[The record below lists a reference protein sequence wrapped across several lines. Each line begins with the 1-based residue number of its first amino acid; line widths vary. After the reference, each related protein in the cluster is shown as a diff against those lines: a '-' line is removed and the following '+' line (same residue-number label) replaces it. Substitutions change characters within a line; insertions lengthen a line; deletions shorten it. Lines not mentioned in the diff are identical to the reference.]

1 MSEPSHGERVYVEFV
16 EGKFGKQLPMVDSFV
31 YYPKDRDRVRFAC
44 KTKGCNAT
52 ICLHVDDHG
61 KFLRSE
67 IRNTIIRITHMRLP
81 NHPHSKNL
89 SKHEGQTQQV
99 HPDESG
105 GIIGSQRNKDGKERS
120 IDQRLPR
127 RAGNNG
133 PQQRIAAD
141 IVLTPPLVG
150 NGTFISGDKSDIV
163 LACEFGI
170 ELLSWAERIC
180 IG

>member
-1 MSEPSHGERVYVEFV
+1 M
-16 EGKFGKQLPMVDSFV
+16 
-31 YYPKDRDRVRFAC
+31 
-44 KTKGCNAT
+44 
-52 ICLHVDDHG
+52 
-61 KFLRSE
+61 
-67 IRNTIIRITHMRLP
+67 
-81 NHPHSKNL
+81 
-89 SKHEGQTQQV
+89 

-105 GIIGSQRNKDGKERS
+105 GIIGTQRNKDGKERS

-163 LACEFGI
+163 LARELGI
-170 ELLSWAERIC
+170 KLLSWAERIY

>member
-52 ICLHVDDHG
+52 ISLHVAGQG

-89 SKHEGQTQQV
+89 SKHKDRLNKCIPTKAAV
-99 HPDESG
+99 SSG
-105 GIIGSQRNKDGKERS
+105 
-120 IDQRLPR
+120 R
-127 RAGNNG
+127 RETKTARRG
-133 PQQRIAAD
+133 
-141 IVLTPPLVG
+141 VL
-150 NGTFISGDKSDIV
+150 ISDFQGGREIMGHSNV
-163 LACEFGI
+163 S
-170 ELLSWAERIC
+170 LLTSS
-180 IG
+180 